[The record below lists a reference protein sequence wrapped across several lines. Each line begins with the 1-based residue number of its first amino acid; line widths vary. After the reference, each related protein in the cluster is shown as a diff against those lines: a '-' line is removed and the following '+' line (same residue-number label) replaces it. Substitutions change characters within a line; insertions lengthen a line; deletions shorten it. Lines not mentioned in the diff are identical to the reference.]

1 MRAAVL
7 HKTGEETLDVR
18 DDVTAIGFG
27 PGKVRVRLRA
37 ASLCHSDLSAMSGV
51 LPQPAPFVPGHEGAG
66 DVVEVGEGVTGV
78 AVGDRVVLCW
88 MAPCG
93 TCAHCAAGRGHLCVA
108 SLRGLGAPGF
118 RFGGAGGPGDAAG
131 GAAGGAVGGPAG
143 SGESGAVASGFYG
156 TGSFAEEVVV
166 DRTAVIK
173 VPADLPYDL
182 AALIGCGVTTGI
194 GAAVNTARVEP
205 GSSVAVIGA
214 GGVGIAAV
222 QGARVCGAGRI
233 TVVDPVASRRERA
246 LAFGATDALT
256 PEDLKAAAKTL
267 PSGGYDY
274 VFEAVGRGATVRAG
288 YNAAR
293 RGGAVVVI
301 GAGAQDDLAQFSMGE
316 LFFNEKR
323 LLPSLY
329 GGADVPRTVALV
341 VDLWRAGR
349 IDLAG
354 MITHR
359 VALADVNDAIA
370 QMRSGEAL
378 RTVVTMD

>member
-1 MRAAVL
+1 MRAAIL
-7 HKTGEETLDVR
+7 HKTGQDTLDVR
-18 DDVTAIGFG
+18 DDVVATGFG

-93 TCAHCAAGRGHLCVA
+93 RCAHCERGRGHLCVA
-108 SLRGLGAPGF
+108 SLRRLGAPGF
-118 RFGGAGGPGDAAG
+118 RFGGGESAGGP
-131 GAAGGAVGGPAG
+131 V
-143 SGESGAVASGFYG
+143 EASGFYG
-156 TGSFAEEVVV
+156 TGTFAEEVVV
-166 DRTAVIK
+166 DRDAVIT
-173 VPADLPYDL
+173 VPADLPYEL

-194 GAAVNTARVEP
+194 GAAVHTARVEP
-205 GSSVAVIGA
+205 GASVAVIGA
-214 GGVGIAAV
+214 GGVGVAAV

-233 TVVDPVASRRERA
+233 AVVDPVVSRRERA
-246 LAFGATDALT
+246 LAFGATEALA
-256 PEDLKAAAKTL
+256 PEELKAAAKAL
-267 PSGGYDY
+267 PGGGFDY
-274 VFEAVGRGATVRAG
+274 VFEAVGRAATVRAG
-288 YNAAR
+288 YDATR

-301 GAGAQDDLAQFSMGE
+301 GAGAQDDLAQFTMGE

-329 GGADVPRTVALV
+329 GGAPVPRTIALV
-341 VDLWRAGR
+341 VELWRAGR

-354 MITHR
+354 MVTHR
-359 VALADVNDAIA
+359 VGLADVNEAIA
-370 QMRSGEAL
+370 QMRGGEAL
-378 RTVVTMD
+378 RTVVTLD

>member
-1 MRAAVL
+1 MRAAIL
-7 HKTGEETLDVR
+7 HNTGQDALDVR
-18 DDVTAIGFG
+18 DDVLAVGFG

-37 ASLCHSDLSAMSGV
+37 ASLCHSDLSAMNGV

-66 DVVEVGEGVTGV
+66 DVVEVGEGVTGI

-93 TCAHCAAGRGHLCVA
+93 RCAHCERGRGHLCVA
-108 SLRGLGAPGF
+108 SLRRLGAPGF
-118 RFGGAGGPGDAAG
+118 RFDEGRAGGP
-131 GAAGGAVGGPAG
+131 V
-143 SGESGAVASGFYG
+143 EASAFYG

-166 DRTAVIK
+166 ERNAVIK
-173 VPADLPYDL
+173 VPADLPYEL

-194 GAAVNTARVEP
+194 GAAVHTARVEP
-205 GSSVAVIGA
+205 GASVAVLGA
-214 GGVGIAAV
+214 GGVGVAAV

-233 TVVDPVASRRERA
+233 AVVDPVVSRRERA
-246 LAFGATDALT
+246 LAFGATDALA
-256 PEDLKAAAKTL
+256 PEELKAFAKGL
-267 PSGGYDY
+267 PGGGFDY
-274 VFEAVGRGATVRAG
+274 VFEAVGRAATVRAG
-288 YNAAR
+288 YDAAR

-301 GAGAQDDLAQFSMGE
+301 GAGAQDDLAQFTMGE

-329 GGADVPRTVALV
+329 GGAPVPRTVALV

-354 MITHR
+354 MVTHR
-359 VALADVNDAIA
+359 VGLADVNEAIA

-378 RTVVTMD
+378 RTVVTLD

>member
-7 HKTGEETLDVR
+7 HKTGQETLDVR
-18 DDVTAIGFG
+18 EDVTAVGFG
-27 PGKVRVRLRA
+27 PGTVRVRMRA
-37 ASLCHSDLSAMSGV
+37 ASLCHSDLSAMNGV

-78 AVGDRVVLCW
+78 EPGDRVVLCW

-93 TCAHCAAGRGHLCVA
+93 RCAHCEHGRGHLCVA
-108 SLRGLGAPGF
+108 SLRRLGEPGF
-118 RFGGAGGPGDAAG
+118 RLAEDGT
-131 GAAGGAVGGPAG
+131 
-143 SGESGAVASGFYG
+143 EASGFYG
-156 TGSFAEEVVV
+156 TGAFAEEVVV
-166 DRTAVIK
+166 TSDAVIK
-173 VPADLPYDL
+173 VPADLPYEA

-214 GGVGIAAV
+214 GGVGVATV
-222 QGARVCGAGRI
+222 QGARVCGAARI

-246 LAFGATDALT
+246 LAFGATEAIA
-256 PEDLKAAAKTL
+256 PEDLKAVAKGL
-267 PSGGYDY
+267 PGGGFDY
-274 VFEAVGRGATVRAG
+274 VFEAVGRAATVRAG
-288 YNAAR
+288 YDAAR

-301 GAGAQDDLAQFSMGE
+301 GAGARDDLAQFTMGE

-329 GGADVPRTVALV
+329 GGAPVARTIGLV
-341 VDLWRAGR
+341 VDLWRADR
-349 IDLAG
+349 IDLDG

-359 VALADVNDAIA
+359 VGLADVNRAIA

-378 RTVVTMD
+378 RTVVSLDPRG

>member
-1 MRAAVL
+1 MRAAIL
-7 HKTGEETLDVR
+7 HETGQEALDVR
-18 DDVTAIGFG
+18 DDVEAVGFG

-66 DVVEVGEGVTGV
+66 DVVEVGEGVTDI

-93 TCAHCAAGRGHLCVA
+93 RCAHCERGRSHLCVA
-108 SLRGLGAPGF
+108 SLRRLGAPGF
-118 RFGGAGGPGDAAG
+118 RYGAGPNGAGGG
-131 GAAGGAVGGPAG
+131 G
-143 SGESGAVASGFYG
+143 EASGFYG
-156 TGSFAEEVVV
+156 TGTFAEEVVV
-166 DRTAVIK
+166 ERDAVLP

-194 GAAVNTARVEP
+194 GAAVHTARVEP
-205 GSSVAVIGA
+205 GASVAVIGA
-214 GGVGIAAV
+214 GGVGVAAV

-233 TVVDPVASRRERA
+233 AVVDPVVSRRERA
-246 LAFGATDALT
+246 LAFGATEALA
-256 PEDLKAAAKTL
+256 PEELKAVAKGL
-267 PSGGYDY
+267 PGGGFDY
-274 VFEAVGRGATVRAG
+274 VFEAVGRSATVRAG
-288 YNAAR
+288 YGAAR

-301 GAGAQDDLAQFSMGE
+301 GAGAQDDLASFSMGE

-329 GGADVPRTVALV
+329 GGAPLTRTVALV
-341 VDLWRAGR
+341 VELWRAGR

-359 VALADVNDAIA
+359 VALADVNDALA

-378 RTVVTMD
+378 RTVVTLG

>member
-1 MRAAVL
+1 MRAAIL
-7 HKTGEETLDVR
+7 HKTGQDTLDVR
-18 DDVTAIGFG
+18 DDVVAVGFG

-78 AVGDRVVLCW
+78 SVGDRVVLCW

-93 TCAHCAAGRGHLCVA
+93 RCAHCERGRGHLCVA
-108 SLRGLGAPGF
+108 SLRRLGAPGF
-118 RFGGAGGPGDAAG
+118 RFGGGPSSD
-131 GAAGGAVGGPAG
+131 
-143 SGESGAVASGFYG
+143 GEPVEASGFYG

-166 DRTAVIK
+166 DRDAVIT
-173 VPADLPYDL
+173 VPADLPYEL

-194 GAAVNTARVEP
+194 GAAVHTARVEP
-205 GSSVAVIGA
+205 GASVAVIGA
-214 GGVGIAAV
+214 GGVGVATV

-246 LAFGATDALT
+246 LAFGATEALA
-256 PEDLKAAAKTL
+256 PEELKAAAKGL
-267 PSGGYDY
+267 PGGGFDY
-274 VFEAVGRGATVRAG
+274 VFEAVGRSATVRAG
-288 YNAAR
+288 YDAAR

-301 GAGAQDDLAQFSMGE
+301 GAGAQDDLARFTMGE

-329 GGADVPRTVALV
+329 GGAPVPRTIALV
-341 VDLWRAGR
+341 VELWRAGR

-354 MITHR
+354 MVTHR
-359 VALADVNDAIA
+359 VGLAEVNEAIA
-370 QMRSGEAL
+370 QMRGGEAL
-378 RTVVTMD
+378 RTVVVLD

>member
-1 MRAAVL
+1 MRAALL
-7 HKTGEETLDVR
+7 HKTGQDTLDVR
-18 DDVTAIGFG
+18 DDVEAVGFG

-37 ASLCHSDLSAMSGV
+37 AGLCHSDLSAMSGV

-66 DVVEVGEGVTGV
+66 DVVEVGEGVTEV
-78 AVGDRVVLCW
+78 AVGDHVVLCW

-93 TCAHCAAGRGHLCVA
+93 RCAHCERGRSHLCVA
-108 SLRGLGAPGF
+108 SLRRLGAANF
-118 RFGGAGGPGDAAG
+118 RYGGGAD
-131 GAAGGAVGGPAG
+131 GAVG
-143 SGESGAVASGFYG
+143 EASGFYG
-156 TGSFAEEVVV
+156 TGTFAEEVVV
-166 DRTAVIK
+166 DRDAVVP

-194 GAAVNTARVEP
+194 GAAVHTARVEP
-205 GSSVAVIGA
+205 GAAVAVIGA
-214 GGVGIAAV
+214 GGVGVAAV

-233 TVVDPVASRRERA
+233 AVVDPVVSRRERA
-246 LAFGATDALT
+246 LAFGATEALA
-256 PEDLKAAAKTL
+256 PEELKAAAKGL
-267 PSGGYDY
+267 PGGGFDY
-274 VFEAVGRGATVRAG
+274 VFEAVGRSDTVRAG
-288 YNAAR
+288 YDAAR

-301 GAGAQDDLAQFSMGE
+301 GAGAQDDRVGLSMGE

-329 GGADVPRTVALV
+329 GGAPLSRTVALV
-341 VDLWRAGR
+341 VELWRAGR

-359 VALADVNDAIA
+359 VGLAEVNEALA

-378 RTVVTMD
+378 RTVVTLG

>member
-7 HKTGEETLDVR
+7 HTIGDDDLEVREDVEA
-18 DDVTAIGFG
+18 VGFG
-27 PGKVRVRLRA
+27 PGRIRVRLRA

-66 DVVEVGEGVTGV
+66 DVLAVGEGVRGV

-93 TCAHCAAGRGHLCVA
+93 HCPHCRRGQGHLCVD
-108 SLRGLGAPGF
+108 SLGRLREPSF
-118 RFGGAGGPGDAAG
+118 RIGSETDAF
-131 GAAGGAVGGPAG
+131 
-143 SGESGAVASGFYG
+143 GFYSTG
-156 TGSFAEEVVV
+156 TFAEEVVV
-166 DRTAVIK
+166 AAESVIK
-173 VPADLPYDL
+173 VPDDMPYEL
-182 AALIGCGVTTGI
+182 AALVGCGATTGL

-205 GSSVAVIGA
+205 GASVAVIGA
-214 GGVGIAAV
+214 GGVGVAAV
-222 QGARVCGAGRI
+222 QGARVCGAARI

-246 LAFGATDALT
+246 LGLGATDAIA
-256 PEDLKAAAKTL
+256 PEELKGAARSL

-274 VFEAVGRGATVRAG
+274 VFEAVGRGATVRAA
-288 YNAAR
+288 YDAAR

-301 GAGAQDDLAQFSMGE
+301 GAGARDDLAQFSMAE

-323 LLPSLY
+323 LLPSMY
-329 GGADVPRTVALV
+329 GGGEVARTIELAIE
-341 VDLWRAGR
+341 LWRSGR
-349 IDLAG
+349 LDLAG

-359 VALADVNDAIA
+359 VELAEVNTALA

-378 RTVVTMD
+378 RTVITL

>member
-1 MRAAVL
+1 MRAAIL
-7 HKTGEETLDVR
+7 HETGQEALDVR
-18 DDVTAIGFG
+18 DDVEAVGFG

-66 DVVEVGEGVTGV
+66 DVVEVGEGVTDI

-93 TCAHCAAGRGHLCVA
+93 RCTHCERGRSHLCVA
-108 SLRGLGAPGF
+108 SLRRLGAPGF
-118 RFGGAGGPGDAAG
+118 RYGAGPNGAGGG
-131 GAAGGAVGGPAG
+131 G
-143 SGESGAVASGFYG
+143 EASGFYG
-156 TGSFAEEVVV
+156 TGTFAEEVVV
-166 DRTAVIK
+166 ERDAVLP

-194 GAAVNTARVEP
+194 GAAVHTARVEP
-205 GSSVAVIGA
+205 GASVAVIGA
-214 GGVGIAAV
+214 GGVGVAAV

-233 TVVDPVASRRERA
+233 AVVDPVVSRRERA
-246 LAFGATDALT
+246 LAFGATEALA
-256 PEDLKAAAKTL
+256 PEELKAVAKGL
-267 PSGGYDY
+267 PGGGFDY
-274 VFEAVGRGATVRAG
+274 VFEAVGRSATVRAG
-288 YNAAR
+288 YGAAR

-301 GAGAQDDLAQFSMGE
+301 GAGAQDDLASFSMGE

-329 GGADVPRTVALV
+329 GGAPLTRTVALV
-341 VDLWRAGR
+341 VELWRAGR

-359 VALADVNDAIA
+359 VALADVNDALA

-378 RTVVTMD
+378 RTVVTLG

>member
-1 MRAAVL
+1 MRAAIL
-7 HKTGEETLDVR
+7 HETGQETLDVR
-18 DDVTAIGFG
+18 DDVTAVGFG

-66 DVVEVGEGVTGV
+66 DVLEVGEGVHDV
-78 AVGDRVVLCW
+78 AAGDRVVLCW

-93 TCAHCAAGRGHLCVA
+93 RCAHCERGRGHLCVA
-108 SLRGLGAPGF
+108 SLRGLGAPSF
-118 RFGGAGGPGDAAG
+118 RFGEGQDEARGEGEGEG
-131 GAAGGAVGGPAG
+131 EEKGAAPSVG
-143 SGESGAVASGFYG
+143 EASGFYG

-166 DRTAVIK
+166 DRAAVIK
-173 VPADLPYDL
+173 VPADLPYEL

-205 GSSVAVIGA
+205 GASVAVLGA
-214 GGVGIAAV
+214 GGVGVAAV

-246 LAFGATDALT
+246 LAFGATEALA
-256 PEDLKAAAKTL
+256 PEELRAAAKAL
-267 PSGGYDY
+267 PGGGYDY
-274 VFEAVGRGATVRAG
+274 VFEAVGRSATVRAG
-288 YNAAR
+288 YDATR
-293 RGGAVVVI
+293 RGGALVVV

-329 GGADVPRTVALV
+329 GGADVPRTIALV
-341 VDLWRAGR
+341 IELWRAGR

-359 VALADVNDAIA
+359 VGLDGVNDALA
-370 QMRSGEAL
+370 QMRGGEAL
-378 RTVVTMD
+378 RTVVTLG

>member
-1 MRAAVL
+1 MRAAIL
-7 HKTGEETLDVR
+7 HETGQEKLEVR
-18 DDVTAIGFG
+18 DDVEAIGFG

-88 MAPCG
+88 MPPCG
-93 TCAHCAAGRGHLCVA
+93 TCAHCRRGRGHLCVT
-108 SLRGLGAPGF
+108 SLRRLGAPGF
-118 RFGGAGGPGDAAG
+118 ALADGTE
-131 GAAGGAVGGPAG
+131 PA
-143 SGESGAVASGFYG
+143 GFYG
-156 TGSFAEEVVV
+156 TGTFAEEVVV
-166 DRTAVIK
+166 TADSVIP
-173 VPADLPYDL
+173 VPADMPYEQ
-182 AALIGCGVTTGI
+182 AALIGCGVTTGL

-214 GGVGIAAV
+214 GGVGVAAV
-222 QGARVCGAGRI
+222 QGARICGAASI
-233 TVVDPVASRRERA
+233 TVVDPVESRRERA
-246 LAFGATDALT
+246 LAFGATVAVA
-256 PEDLKAAAKTL
+256 PEDLKAAARAQEA
-267 PSGGYDY
+267 GGFDY
-274 VFEAVGRGATVRAG
+274 VFEAVGRAATVRAA
-288 YNAAR
+288 YDAAR

-301 GAGAQDDLAQFSMGE
+301 GAGAREDLAQFSMGE

-329 GGADVPRTVALV
+329 GGDDVRRTTARA

-349 IDLAG
+349 LDLAG

-359 VALADVNDAIA
+359 VGLAEVNEAIR
-370 QMRSGEAL
+370 QMRTGEAL
-378 RTVVTMD
+378 RTVVTLD

>member
-7 HKTGEETLDVR
+7 HKTGQDTLDVR
-18 DDVTAIGFG
+18 EDVTAVGFG
-27 PGKVRVRLRA
+27 KGGVRVRMRA

-66 DVVEVGEGVTGV
+66 DVVEVGEDVTGLR
-78 AVGDRVVLCW
+78 VGDRVVLCW

-93 TCAHCAAGRGHLCVA
+93 RCDHCERDRGHLCVA
-108 SLRGLGAPGF
+108 SLRRLGAPGF
-118 RFGGAGGPGDAAG
+118 RIEEGGLT
-131 GAAGGAVGGPAG
+131 
-143 SGESGAVASGFYG
+143 ASGFYG
-156 TGSFAEEVVV
+156 TGAFADEVVV
-166 DRTAVIK
+166 DAAAVIK
-173 VPADLPYDL
+173 VPDDLPYEI

-205 GSSVAVIGA
+205 GASVAVIGA
-214 GGVGIAAV
+214 GGVGVATV

-246 LAFGATDALT
+246 LAFGATEAIA
-256 PEDLKAAAKTL
+256 PEDLKAVAKKL
-267 PSGGYDY
+267 PGGGFDY
-274 VFEAVGRGATVRAG
+274 VFEAVGRAATVRAG
-288 YNAAR
+288 YDAAR

-301 GAGAQDDLAQFSMGE
+301 GAGAQDDLAQFTMGE

-329 GGADVPRTVALV
+329 GGATVGRTVALV

-349 IDLAG
+349 IDLGG

-359 VALADVNDAIA
+359 VGLADVNEAIA

>member
-1 MRAAVL
+1 MRAAIL
-7 HKTGEETLDVR
+7 HKTGQETLDVR
-18 DDVTAIGFG
+18 DDVEAVGFG

-37 ASLCHSDLSAMSGV
+37 ASLCHSDLSAMNGV

-66 DVVEVGEGVTGV
+66 DVVEVGEGVTDL

-93 TCAHCAAGRGHLCVA
+93 RCAHCGNGRSHLCVA
-108 SLRGLGAPGF
+108 SLRRLGAPNF
-118 RFGGAGGPGDAAG
+118 RFGPGSG
-131 GAAGGAVGGPAG
+131 AG
-143 SGESGAVASGFYG
+143 SGEASGFYG
-156 TGSFAEEVVV
+156 TGAFAEEVVV
-166 DRTAVIK
+166 ERDALVP
-173 VPADLPYDL
+173 VPADLPYEL

-194 GAAVNTARVEP
+194 GAAVHTARVEP
-205 GSSVAVIGA
+205 GASVAVIGA
-214 GGVGIAAV
+214 GGVGVAAV

-233 TVVDPVASRRERA
+233 AVVDPVVSRRERA
-246 LAFGATDALT
+246 LAFGATEALA
-256 PEDLKAAAKTL
+256 PEDLKTVARSL
-267 PSGGYDY
+267 PGGGFDY
-274 VFEAVGRGATVRAG
+274 VFEAVGRSATVRAG
-288 YNAAR
+288 YGAAR

-301 GAGAQDDLAQFSMGE
+301 GAGAQDDLASFSMGE

-329 GGADVPRTVALV
+329 GGAPLVRTVALV
-341 VDLWRAGR
+341 VELWRAGR

-359 VALADVNDAIA
+359 VELAEVNRALA

-378 RTVVTMD
+378 RTVVTPG

>member
-1 MRAAVL
+1 MRAAIL
-7 HKTGEETLDVR
+7 HKTGQDTLDVR
-18 DDVTAIGFG
+18 DDVVAVGFG

-78 AVGDRVVLCW
+78 GAGDRVVLCW

-93 TCAHCAAGRGHLCVA
+93 RCAHCERGRGHLCVS
-108 SLRGLGAPGF
+108 SLRRLGAPGF
-118 RFGGAGGPGDAAG
+118 RFDGGGAPVD
-131 GAAGGAVGGPAG
+131 
-143 SGESGAVASGFYG
+143 ASGFYG
-156 TGSFAEEVVV
+156 TGAFAEEVVV
-166 DRTAVIK
+166 ERDAVIK
-173 VPADLPYDL
+173 VPADLPYEL

-194 GAAVNTARVEP
+194 GAAVHTAQVEP

-214 GGVGIAAV
+214 GGVGVATV

-233 TVVDPVASRRERA
+233 AVVDPVVSRRERA
-246 LAFGATDALT
+246 LAFGATDALA
-256 PEDLKAAAKTL
+256 PEELKAVAKGL
-267 PSGGYDY
+267 PGGGFDY
-274 VFEAVGRGATVRAG
+274 VFEAVGRAATVRAG
-288 YNAAR
+288 YDAAR

-301 GAGAQDDLAQFSMGE
+301 GAGAQDDLAQFTMGE

-329 GGADVPRTVALV
+329 GGTSVPRTIALV

-359 VALADVNDAIA
+359 VGLTDVNEAVA
-370 QMRSGEAL
+370 QMRGGEAL
-378 RTVVTMD
+378 RTVVTLD

>member
-1 MRAAVL
+1 MRAAIL
-7 HKTGEETLDVR
+7 HKTGQDTLDVR
-18 DDVTAIGFG
+18 DDVAAVGFG

-37 ASLCHSDLSAMSGV
+37 ASLCHSDLSAMNGV

-78 AVGDRVVLCW
+78 EVGDRVVLCW
-88 MAPCG
+88 MPPCG
-93 TCAHCAAGRGHLCVA
+93 SCVHCERGRGHLCVS
-108 SLRGLGAPGF
+108 SLRRLGAPGF
-118 RFGGAGGPGDAAG
+118 RFDEDGAGGP
-131 GAAGGAVGGPAG
+131 V
-143 SGESGAVASGFYG
+143 EASGFYG

-166 DRTAVIK
+166 ERDAVIK
-173 VPADLPYDL
+173 VPEDLPYEL

-194 GAAVNTARVEP
+194 GAAVHTARVEP
-205 GSSVAVIGA
+205 GASVAVIGA
-214 GGVGIAAV
+214 GGVGVATV

-233 TVVDPVASRRERA
+233 AVVDPVDSRRERA
-246 LAFGATDALT
+246 LAFGATDALA
-256 PEDLKAAAKTL
+256 PEELKRLAKGL
-267 PSGGYDY
+267 PGGGFDY
-274 VFEAVGRGATVRAG
+274 VFEAVGRAATVRAG
-288 YNAAR
+288 YDAAR

-301 GAGAQDDLAQFSMGE
+301 GAGAQDDLAQFTMGE

-329 GGADVPRTVALV
+329 GGAPVPRTVALV

-354 MITHR
+354 MVTHR
-359 VALADVNDAIA
+359 VGLADVNEAIT

-378 RTVVTMD
+378 RTVVTLD

>member
-7 HKTGEETLDVR
+7 HKTGQDTLDVR
-18 DDVTAIGFG
+18 DDVVAVGFG

-51 LPQPAPFVPGHEGAG
+51 LPHPAPFVPGHEGAG
-66 DVVEVGEGVTGV
+66 DVVEVGEGVTDV

-93 TCAHCAAGRGHLCVA
+93 RCTHCERGRGHLCVA
-108 SLRGLGAPGF
+108 SLRRLGAPGF
-118 RFGGAGGPGDAAG
+118 RFGA
-131 GAAGGAVGGPAG
+131 
-143 SGESGAVASGFYG
+143 ESGFVEASGFYG
-156 TGSFAEEVVV
+156 TGTFAEEVVV
-166 DRTAVIK
+166 DRDAVVP
-173 VPADLPYDL
+173 VPADLPYEP

-194 GAAVNTARVEP
+194 GAAVHTARVEP
-205 GSSVAVIGA
+205 GASVAVIGA
-214 GGVGIAAV
+214 GGVGVSAV

-233 TVVDPVASRRERA
+233 AVVDPVASRRERA
-246 LAFGATDALT
+246 LAFGATEALA
-256 PEDLKAAAKTL
+256 PEELKAAAKAL
-267 PSGGYDY
+267 PGGGFDY
-274 VFEAVGRGATVRAG
+274 VFEAVGRSATVRAG
-288 YNAAR
+288 YDAAR

-301 GAGAQDDLAQFSMGE
+301 GAGAQDDLAKFSMGE

-329 GGADVPRTVALV
+329 GGAPVPRTVALV
-341 VDLWRAGR
+341 VELWRAGR

-359 VALADVNDAIA
+359 VGLADVNEALA
-370 QMRSGEAL
+370 QMRGGEAL
-378 RTVVTMD
+378 RTIVTLD

>member
-1 MRAAVL
+1 MRAAIL
-7 HKTGEETLDVR
+7 HKTGQSTLDVR
-18 DDVTAIGFG
+18 DDVEAVGFG

-37 ASLCHSDLSAMSGV
+37 ASLCHSDLSAMDGI

-66 DVVEVGEGVTGV
+66 DVVEVGEGVTDL
-78 AVGDRVVLCW
+78 AVGDRVLLCW

-93 TCAHCAAGRGHLCVA
+93 RCAHCERGRSHLCVA
-108 SLRGLGAPGF
+108 SLRRLGAPGF
-118 RFGGAGGPGDAAG
+118 RYGGSDAAG
-131 GAAGGAVGGPAG
+131 EAGEVG
-143 SGESGAVASGFYG
+143 EASGFYG
-156 TGSFAEEVVV
+156 TGAFAEEAVV
-166 DRTAVIK
+166 DRTAVVP
-173 VPADLPYDL
+173 VPADLPYEL

-194 GAAVNTARVEP
+194 GAAVHTARVEP
-205 GSSVAVIGA
+205 GASVAVLGA

-246 LAFGATDALT
+246 AAFGATEALA
-256 PEDLKAAAKTL
+256 PEELKAFAKSL
-267 PSGGYDY
+267 PGGGFDY
-274 VFEAVGRGATVRAG
+274 VFEAVGRSATVRAG
-288 YNAAR
+288 YDATR

-301 GAGAQDDLAQFSMGE
+301 GAGAQDDLATFTMGE

-329 GGADVPRTVALV
+329 GGAPLPRTVALV
-341 VDLWRAGR
+341 VELWRAGR

-359 VALADVNDAIA
+359 VGLADVNEALA

-378 RTVVTMD
+378 RTVVTLD

>member
-7 HKTGEETLDVR
+7 HKTGQETLDVR
-18 DDVTAIGFG
+18 EDVTAVGFG
-27 PGKVRVRLRA
+27 PGTVRVRMRA
-37 ASLCHSDLSAMSGV
+37 ASLCHSDLSAMNGV

-78 AVGDRVVLCW
+78 EPGDRVVLCW

-93 TCAHCAAGRGHLCVA
+93 RCAHCEHGRGHLCVA
-108 SLRGLGAPGF
+108 SLRRLGEPGF
-118 RFGGAGGPGDAAG
+118 RLAEDGT
-131 GAAGGAVGGPAG
+131 
-143 SGESGAVASGFYG
+143 EASGFYG
-156 TGSFAEEVVV
+156 TGAFAEEVVV
-166 DRTAVIK
+166 TSDAVIK
-173 VPADLPYDL
+173 VPADLPYEA

-214 GGVGIAAV
+214 GGVGVATV
-222 QGARVCGAGRI
+222 QGARVCGAARI

-246 LAFGATDALT
+246 LAFGATEAIA
-256 PEDLKAAAKTL
+256 PEDLKAVAKGL
-267 PSGGYDY
+267 PGGGFDY
-274 VFEAVGRGATVRAG
+274 VFEAVGRAATVRAG
-288 YNAAR
+288 YDAAR

-301 GAGAQDDLAQFSMGE
+301 GAGARDDLAQFTMGE

-329 GGADVPRTVALV
+329 GGAPVARTIGLV

-349 IDLAG
+349 IDLDG

-359 VALADVNDAIA
+359 VGLADVNRAIA

-378 RTVVTMD
+378 RTVVSLDPRG